1 MVDQLNYTNILK
13 KDYNFFSLRYFFGI
27 GDDNYSYDS
36 IRIIKLLH
44 VLINII
50 LNLIII
56 ISIFKKKKEKFSV
69 ALILTGNVLLI
80 NLIHTF
86 SYSFEWV
93 LKEEDNHHIK
103 TLYIIENGEHFNG
116 DNYRLL
122 NSKKY
127 YEVGGLLVGN
137 IEHLGACK
145 TQGFFLIFSAIS
157 QDILINIFFYIIN
170 LPKIP
175 SKRKIT
181 IFLILLG
188 YCFPLL
194 ISFFMLYL
202 EGLGINDKYCY
213 IAKFDVNPDDD
224 NPYKFK
230 KIFPLLVYII
240 YGIRTSNLVISIF
253 LLYKIIKYVKDNRLK
268 KTYILKSSA
277 ILIVQVTII
286 SIGLIYRLS
295 SSINEDFSRKFSNIF
310 LCINTLDGVLFP
322 LSYSLSNKVFKIL
335 FRSQS
340 KDSDLDSIDE
350 DLDIFNQKKDQ
361 NNSDSNISRNSS
373 TQKSFALFDIKD
385 DNNFEL
391 STYG

>member
-93 LKEEDNHHIK
+93 LKEEDHHHIK
-103 TLYIIENGEHFNG
+103 TLYIIENGEHFNK

-188 YCFPLL
+188 YCFPLF
-194 ISFFMLYL
+194 ISFFMLYI
-202 EGLGINDKYCY
+202 EGLGIN
-213 IAKFDVNPDDD
+213 
-224 NPYKFK
+224 
-230 KIFPLLVYII
+230 LL
-240 YGIRTSNLVISIF
+240 
-253 LLYKIIKYVKDNRLK
+253 
-268 KTYILKSSA
+268 
-277 ILIVQVTII
+277 
-286 SIGLIYRLS
+286 
-295 SSINEDFSRKFSNIF
+295 
-310 LCINTLDGVLFP
+310 
-322 LSYSLSNKVFKIL
+322 
-335 FRSQS
+335 
-340 KDSDLDSIDE
+340 
-350 DLDIFNQKKDQ
+350 
-361 NNSDSNISRNSS
+361 
-373 TQKSFALFDIKD
+373 
-385 DNNFEL
+385 
-391 STYG
+391 